1 MTEAVSGLTDIR
13 LKPLVRMRTHNHI
26 ADLDAQIINSDV
38 NVNALLPMIEDA
50 INMEERN
57 REARETLGHE
67 VDAVKSEILITEYKI
82 LLSLLRRHR
91 DAGINNDPA

>member
-1 MTEAVSGLTDIR
+1 
-13 LKPLVRMRTHNHI
+13 MRTHNHI

>member
-1 MTEAVSGLTDIR
+1 
-13 LKPLVRMRTHNHI
+13 MRTHNHI

-91 DAGINNDPA
+91 DTGINNHPA